1 MNMKSH
7 DRGFTIKKAV
17 ERIREREDNT
27 FTKKAISGI
36 LKMYA
41 EECQDTLLNGGKVS
55 IKGVGTIRPSLVD
68 YKHCGLPTVDD
79 GEDYSCKIVRMNFH
93 TNDIF
98 KDMLKERLNENM
110 ENGIIGLELEDDGE
124 EE

>member
-1 MNMKSH
+1 MNKKTP

-17 ERIREREDNT
+17 ERIRKREDNT

-41 EECQDTLLNGGKVS
+41 EECQDALLNGGKVS
-55 IKGVGTIRPSLVD
+55 IKGVGTIRPSLVE

-79 GEDYSCKIVRMNFH
+79 GEDYSCKIVRMNFC

-98 KDMLKERLNENM
+98 KDMLKERLNENL
-110 ENGIIGLELEDDGE
+110 ENGIIGLELEEGE
-124 EE
+124 DE

>member
-1 MNMKSH
+1 MKKISH

-41 EECQDTLLNGGKVS
+41 EECQETLLNGGKVS

-79 GEDYSCKIVRMNFH
+79 GEDYSCKIVRMNFC

-110 ENGIIGLELEDDGE
+110 ENGIIGLELEEGE
-124 EE
+124 DE

>member
-1 MNMKSH
+1 MNKKTY

-27 FTKKAISGI
+27 FTKKAISSI

-41 EECQDTLLNGGKVS
+41 EECQETLLNGGKVS
-55 IKGVGTIRPSLVD
+55 IKGVGTIRSNIVE
-68 YKHCGLPTVDD
+68 YKHCGLPTVNK
-79 GEDYSCKIVRMNFH
+79 GEDYSCKIVRMNFC

-98 KDMLKERLNENM
+98 KEMLKERLSENM
-110 ENGIIGLELEDDGE
+110 ENGINGLELEEDGE
-124 EE
+124 E

>member
-1 MNMKSH
+1 MNKKTH

-55 IKGVGTIRPSLVD
+55 IKGVGTIRPSLVE
-68 YKHCGLPTVDD
+68 YKHCGLPTVNDK
-79 GEDYSCKIVRMNFH
+79 EDYSCRIVRMNFH

-98 KDMLKERLNENM
+98 KEMLKERLNENM
-110 ENGIIGLELEDDGE
+110 ENGIIGLELEEGE
-124 EE
+124 DE

>member
-1 MNMKSH
+1 MNKKTY

-27 FTKKAISGI
+27 YTKKAIEKI
-36 LKMYA
+36 LRMYA

-55 IKGVGTIRPSLVD
+55 IKGVGTIRPNIVE
-68 YKHCGLPTVDD
+68 YKHCGLPTVTK
-79 GEDYSCKIVRMNFH
+79 GEYTTVRMNFH

-98 KDMLKERLNENM
+98 REMLKERLNENM
-110 ENGIIGLELEDDGE
+110 ENGIIGLELEEGE
-124 EE
+124 DE